1 MRDIIEIL
9 NDIFFKI
16 QIHIVQFTFR
26 DLAEHLKSY
35 IDKAYKEN
43 KFETDLKFWDKQY
56 ISMKILLNNEHK
68 NKYKRSL
75 ISSAT
80 GLTAEQCN
88 TALSNEILNELAEE
102 EASIVKKYSPFVKK

>member
-1 MRDIIEIL
+1 M
-9 NDIFFKI
+9 
-16 QIHIVQFTFR
+16 
-26 DLAEHLKSY
+26 KSY

-88 TALSNEILNELAEE
+88 TALSNEFMTELAREDTSVL
-102 EASIVKKYSPFVKK
+102 AKYFPFLKK

>member
-1 MRDIIEIL
+1 M
-9 NDIFFKI
+9 F
-16 QIHIVQFTFR
+16 FR

-35 IDKAYKEN
+35 IDKAYKDN
-43 KFETDLKFWDKQY
+43 KFEADTKFWDTQY
-56 ISMKILLNNEHK
+56 VSMKVLLNNDHK

-88 TALSNEILNELAEE
+88 TALSNEILQELAEE
-102 EASIVKKYSPFVKK
+102 EVSLVKKYFPFFKKQT

>member
-1 MRDIIEIL
+1 MKR
-9 NDIFFKI
+9 
-16 QIHIVQFTFR
+16 
-26 DLAEHLKSY
+26 Y

-43 KFETDLKFWDKQY
+43 AFETDLKFWDKQY

-75 ISSAT
+75 ISSVT

-88 TALSNEILNELAEE
+88 TALSNEFMTELAEE
-102 EASIVKKYSPFVKK
+102 DTSHVKKYFPFLKK